1 MLICTIQLLGPIA
14 YCWADRES
22 MVIFLH
28 LSPGLYVLH
37 CSYLNFQKIA
47 QFQEYDAII
56 VLLAT
61 DSQYMSFCDGI
72 EHFFLKCDTFH
83 RFCCLAS
90 V

>member
-1 MLICTIQLLGPIA
+1 
-14 YCWADRES
+14 

-37 CSYLNFQKIA
+37 CSYLNFKKIA

-61 DSQYMSFCDGI
+61 DSQYRVFVM
-72 EHFFLKCDTFH
+72 E
-83 RFCCLAS
+83 
-90 V
+90 